1 MGAFHLSFFYP
12 FVVFRRIISLISF
25 FNGKCIIVVSVL
37 GEVVLSVEL
46 RHRFQYFE
54 YCLIFCFLF
63 VYVQVLRDGLDSG

>member
-1 MGAFHLSFFYP
+1 MWAHFICLFYP

-25 FNGKCIIVVSVL
+25 FNGKCIVVSVL
-37 GEVVLSVEL
+37 GEVVLSVKL